1 MKKVISMLLVLS
13 IICASLAFASVTA
26 NAGTTIESA
35 LSWALDIANDD
46 SHCYVLGASHSE
58 NEGTNYDCSSFVSWA
73 LRHAGLNVPIST
85 TYVMR
90 QNFVPY
96 GFEWIPWSSIGGTS
110 NLQRGD
116 ILLDESTHV
125 EFYYGNNQML
135 GAHNPNSGISV
146 YGYYNNAYG
155 VSWDG
160 VLRLHE
166 GYDPIAA
173 WDNLSSGGSARIR
186 VSGWAYDLDDP
197 NASLDI
203 HIYVGG
209 PAGSGAPCYVV
220 RADVYRAD
228 VNICNCRHG
237 FDSYVDVAPIG
248 QQEVYLY
255 AINVGSGNNVLVGT
269 KSINIAGNHP
279 GGHIDTLTGGDG
291 QIKITG
297 WAFDKDNIDVSLNIH
312 MYVGGPAGSGARC
325 YSFYADKE
333 SKDVN
338 DFYSITGKHRFDETI
353 KISSIRGKQ
362 HVYLYAI
369 NIGAGDNQLIGEGT
383 IRICEASDT
392 GKNIPEG
399 EYRIVTAINENR
411 ALDVYGSYTNDEANI
426 QIYSNLLDKK
436 QTFNL
441 QYVDNGFYR
450 IINSNSN
457 KPIDIAGD
465 IDLNNTNVI
474 QYTTNGKAN
483 QEWMIIPTGN
493 NDGYYYIIAHSNG
506 LALDVTN
513 ALNQD
518 GANVAVHTQNQTV
531 AQKWKLRRV
540 LNDEMVTVKDV
551 TVKSLAEEISPEI
564 TVTVDDEIITQSGN
578 YQVEI
583 TTDLAAGKGTVT
595 VTGIDNFC
603 DSVTKE
609 FNITVASALLGDADG
624 NGTVEIT
631 DATLIQRRLSNMVVP
646 YPDETLM
653 NADVDGDGDLSVLD
667 ATFIQR
673 YIAKITTPYPIS
685 ESIS

>member
-1 MKKVISMLLVLS
+1 M
-13 IICASLAFASVTA
+13 
-26 NAGTTIESA
+26 
-35 LSWALDIANDD
+35 
-46 SHCYVLGASHSE
+46 
-58 NEGTNYDCSSFVSWA
+58 
-73 LRHAGLNVPIST
+73 
-85 TYVMR
+85 
-90 QNFVPY
+90 
-96 GFEWIPWSSIGGTS
+96 
-110 NLQRGD
+110 
-116 ILLDESTHV
+116 
-125 EFYYGNNQML
+125 
-135 GAHNPNSGISV
+135 
-146 YGYYNNAYG
+146 
-155 VSWDG
+155 
-160 VLRLHE
+160 
-166 GYDPIAA
+166 
-173 WDNLSSGGSARIR
+173 
-186 VSGWAYDLDDP
+186 
-197 NASLDI
+197 
-203 HIYVGG
+203 
-209 PAGSGAPCYVV
+209 
-220 RADVYRAD
+220 
-228 VNICNCRHG
+228 
-237 FDSYVDVAPIG
+237 
-248 QQEVYLY
+248 
-255 AINVGSGNNVLVGT
+255 
-269 KSINIAGNHP
+269 
-279 GGHIDTLTGGDG
+279 
-291 QIKITG
+291 
-297 WAFDKDNIDVSLNIH
+297 
-312 MYVGGPAGSGARC
+312 
-325 YSFYADKE
+325 
-333 SKDVN
+333 
-338 DFYSITGKHRFDETI
+338 
-353 KISSIRGKQ
+353 
-362 HVYLYAI
+362 
-369 NIGAGDNQLIGEGT
+369 
-383 IRICEASDT
+383 
-392 GKNIPEG
+392 
-399 EYRIVTAINENR
+399 
-411 ALDVYGSYTNDEANI
+411 
-426 QIYSNLLDKK
+426 
-436 QTFNL
+436 
-441 QYVDNGFYR
+441 
-450 IINSNSN
+450 
-457 KPIDIAGD
+457 
-465 IDLNNTNVI
+465 NNTNVI